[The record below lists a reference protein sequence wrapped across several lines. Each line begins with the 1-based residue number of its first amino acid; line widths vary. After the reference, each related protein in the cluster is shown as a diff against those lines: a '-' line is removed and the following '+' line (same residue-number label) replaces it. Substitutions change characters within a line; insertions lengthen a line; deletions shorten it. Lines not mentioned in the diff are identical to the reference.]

1 MRMRGGRGGGW
12 VRAAACLAAA
22 GLVAGAGTE
31 RVGEPGE
38 LRTFKVRRPSG
49 EKLKLEYRVPPQSP
63 GFEWVPGVRE
73 FEVFPKNSSARL
85 IELLE
90 EWAAVF
96 PDGWNRYPDS
106 VDGRPMWEID
116 LYEVAEHGHLD
127 KNTQLHP
134 AFRGTW
140 PMVRLLCN
148 HVLNFF
154 VKDQFDYDNQCDI
167 VFLRK
172 YSVDFGQ
179 TSSMQDATLDED
191 TIIDGGVSR
200 QGSQIRSAMKR
211 AEGNAARFGRK
222 NYPAHQ
228 DRSFFTFNI
237 QLSDIEQQEG
247 GQLWACEQF
256 PQSFV
261 RFVMHKFFSM
271 DTDTMFM
278 HSLFPM
284 ERMKTPG
291 SPCRCVRPEQG
302 HTITHRGG
310 RLHGVEPLKGGT
322 RYTMIIFF
330 GRGAYAGSKKA
341 PEKFK
346 EPYGPHVMD
355 ALSREDMRKYLL
367 WYAWVS
373 HGLLTEEFPKALDEY
388 ADVPLDESPTPT
400 SAPERK
406 LRGAFHVSE
415 DMTWAVEKALQNKDR
430 ELLLMALENVFRFSQ
445 ERKRYIGADTR
456 GLLQDL
462 GWADLSERLLK
473 AYPAD
478 PQVSVLVCA
487 LMRVLPS
494 DGEPTLPDAC
504 AGIKPPEPLGF
515 RPEYWPED
523 INEHNETLADDCI
536 VKHLRRVRN
545 EEGRVVHEDHD
556 LSDSVVRDN
565 FAEMSDECRLQ
576 PLLSIRD
583 LEEVLSDE
591 EKAERKKE
599 RDEFWNSAFKEAVK
613 LRNEEVKKEFLARAR
628 GEL

>member
-1 MRMRGGRGGGW
+1 MW
-12 VRAAACLAAA
+12 AAACLAAA

-63 GFEWVPGVRE
+63 GFEWVPGVRD
-73 FEVFPKNSSARL
+73 FEVFPKNSAARL

-90 EWAAVF
+90 EWATVF

-116 LYEVAEHGHLD
+116 LYEVAAHGHLD
-127 KNTQLHP
+127 KNTELHP

-172 YSVDFGQ
+172 YSADFGN
-179 TSSMQDATLDED
+179 TDSMQEATLGEEN
-191 TIIDGGVSR
+191 IHEGGVSR
-200 QGSQIRSAMKR
+200 QGSATKMFDKR
-211 AEGNAARFGRK
+211 AEGDAARFGRK

-247 GQLWACEQF
+247 GLLWACEQF

-261 RFVMHKFFSM
+261 SFLMQKFFTL
-271 DTDTMFM
+271 DTDAMFM
-278 HSLFPM
+278 HSLYPM
-284 ERMKTPG
+284 ERMKSPG

-330 GRGAYAGSKKA
+330 GRGDYAGSKKA

-367 WYAWVS
+367 WFAWVS
-373 HGLLTEEFPKALDEY
+373 HGILTEVFPKDFDAYANDE
-388 ADVPLDESPTPT
+388 LKKSPTPT

-406 LRGAFHVSE
+406 WRGAFHISE
-415 DMTWAVEKALQNKDR
+415 DMTWAVERALRDGDR
-430 ELLLMALENVFRFSQ
+430 ELLLLALGNVFRLSQ
-445 ERKRYIGADTR
+445 ETRQYIGADTR
-456 GLLQDL
+456 GLLQEL
-462 GWADLSERLLK
+462 GWADLSTRLLK

-478 PQVSVLVCA
+478 PQVAALTCT
-487 LMRVLPS
+487 LMRALPS
-494 DGEPTLPDAC
+494 DGDSPLPDAC
-504 AGIKPPEPLGF
+504 DGVEPAEPLGF
-515 RPEYWPED
+515 RPEHWPED
-523 INEHNETLADDCI
+523 NTLNATVADDCI
-536 VKHLRRVRN
+536 LKHLRRVRT
-545 EEGRVVHEDHD
+545 EEGGLEQEPGSLHEP
-556 LSDSVVRDN
+556 VVRDN
-565 FAEMSDECRLQ
+565 YADMSDECRLQ
-576 PLLSIRD
+576 PLLSMRK
-583 LEEVLSDE
+583 EEKLLTEE
-591 EKAERKKE
+591 EKAQKKKE
-599 RDEFWNSAFKEAVK
+599 EDDDFAEEMKEAVEMHRK
-613 LRNEEVKKEFLARAR
+613 LAKAEFLARAR
-628 GEL
+628 GEGREEFLANTEL